1 MPTTRSALDLL
12 RGVGLIV
19 DGPAR
24 WGERIA
30 GRGPGVYLIEL
41 PDAPEEA
48 PIDPSL
54 VRGWIE
60 RTPGLLLDGERPTPH
75 RLAQRLASFWLPRV
89 PVLFIGQAPRS
100 IAGRIAAQQ
109 QTPLGIR
116 RPHPGGHWL
125 RTLRDTGKWRIWW
138 AETEAVE
145 EYADALETA
154 FVDGV
159 DPDIAAT
166 LPDGAPLIPF
176 GNLESSSGVLRAHG
190 ITGALV
196 DEPAGAAAGGTSAKG
211 ARGTTAARGGKVA
224 PKRTTAA
231 RASAAG
237 GTRRSSAASSKPA
250 PEPTHISEEGLAR
263 LRAELDDLRIV
274 QRPQV
279 ISRVKHARELG
290 DLRENA
296 DYEAARNEQSFL
308 EGRIQSLN
316 QLIDSAVIIAG
327 DRTGQ
332 VMLGSTVVAEVGGD
346 QTTFHI
352 VGSTEASPGDGRIS
366 NASPVGK
373 AMIGRRAGEE
383 VVVKLPVGEV
393 SYRIVEVR

>member
-1 MPTTRSALDLL
+1 MPIRSALDLL
-12 RGVGLIV
+12 RGVGLIA

-24 WGERIA
+24 WGERVA
-30 GRGPGVYLIEL
+30 GRGPGVYLIEMA
-41 PDAPEEA
+41 DAPPEA

-54 VRGWIE
+54 VRAWLE
-60 RTPGLLLDGERPTPH
+60 RTPDLLLDGEHPTPH
-75 RLAQRLASFWLPRV
+75 QLSQRLATFWLPRV

-109 QTPLGIR
+109 QTALGTR
-116 RPHPGGHWL
+116 RPYSGGHWL
-125 RTLRDTGKWRIWW
+125 RTLKDTGRWRLWW
-138 AETEAVE
+138 AETEAIE

-159 DPDIAAT
+159 DAEVAAA
-166 LPDGAPLIPF
+166 LPSGAPIIPF
-176 GNLESSSGVLRAHG
+176 GNLESSSGVRRSHG
-190 ITGALV
+190 ITGALL
-196 DEPAGAAAGGTSAKG
+196 DEPVGSG
-211 ARGTTAARGGKVA
+211 
-224 PKRTTAA
+224 P
-231 RASAAG
+231 
-237 GTRRSSAASSKPA
+237 SSAASTSSGKGAKSVKAAPRRTTGTRAETTRTPARTSKASTKPA
-250 PEPTHISEEGLAR
+250 PEPTHISTEGLAR
-263 LRAELDDLRIV
+263 LKSELEDLQVV

-308 EGRIQSLN
+308 EGRIKSVQ

-327 DRTGQ
+327 DRTGE
-332 VMLGSTVVAEVGGD
+332 VMLGSTVVAEVGGEKM
-346 QTTFHI
+346 TFHI
-352 VGSTEASPGDGRIS
+352 VGSTEASPTDGRIS

-373 AMIGRRAGEE
+373 ALMGRRAGED

-393 SYRIVEVR
+393 SYRIIEVR

>member
-12 RGVGLIV
+12 RGVGLIA

-24 WGERIA
+24 WDERVS

-48 PIDPSL
+48 PIDHSL
-54 VRGWIE
+54 IRAWIE
-60 RTPGLLLDGERPTPH
+60 STPNLLLDGERPTPNQ
-75 RLAQRLASFWLPRV
+75 LAQRLASFWLPRV

-109 QTPLGIR
+109 QTPLGVR
-116 RPHPGGHWL
+116 RPYSGGHWL
-125 RTLRDTGKWRIWW
+125 RTLRDAGRWRLWW
-138 AETEAVE
+138 AETDAIE

-159 DPDIAAT
+159 DAEAAAA
-166 LPDGAPLIPF
+166 LPEGAPVIPF
-176 GNLESSSGVLRAHG
+176 GNLEVSSGARRTHG

-196 DEPAGAAAGGTSAKG
+196 DERPAGVALPAGTSG
-211 ARGTTAARGGKVA
+211 GSTSSGPARKPA
-224 PKRTTAA
+224 P
-231 RASAAG
+231 
-237 GTRRSSAASSKPA
+237 RRSSATRATPAVRAPRRASTASIKPA
-250 PEPTHISEEGLAR
+250 PEPTHISREGLAR
-263 LRAELDDLRIV
+263 LRAELEDLRVV

-308 EGRIQSLN
+308 EGRIQSLQ

-327 DRTGQ
+327 DRTGE
-332 VMLGSTVVAEVGGD
+332 VMLGSTVVAEVGGES
-346 QTTFHI
+346 TTFHI

-373 AMIGRRAGEE
+373 ALMGRRAGDE
-383 VVVKLPVGEV
+383 VGVRLPVGEV
-393 SYRIVEVR
+393 TYRIIEVR

>member
-1 MPTTRSALDLL
+1 MSTRSALDLL

-24 WGERIA
+24 WEERVS
-30 GRGPGVYLIEL
+30 GRGPGVYLIEM

-48 PIDPSL
+48 PIDPAL
-54 VRGWIE
+54 VRAWIE
-60 RTPGLLLDGERPTPH
+60 RTPDLLLDGERPTPH
-75 RLAQRLASFWLPRV
+75 QLTQRLASFWLPRV

-100 IAGRIAAQQ
+100 IAGRLAAQQ
-109 QTPLGIR
+109 QTPLGVR
-116 RPHPGGHWL
+116 RPFSGGHWL
-125 RTLRDTGKWRIWW
+125 RTLRDTGKWRLWW
-138 AETEAVE
+138 AETEAIE

-154 FVDGV
+154 FVDGLDQEV
-159 DPDIAAT
+159 AAS
-166 LPDGAPLIPF
+166 LPEGEVVMPF
-176 GNLESSSGVLRAHG
+176 GNLESSSGVRRAHG

-196 DEPAGAAAGGTSAKG
+196 DEPTAGAGSPAGGSGRAATV
-211 ARGTTAARGGKVA
+211 ARGGKAASRRTAVTRADAA
-224 PKRTTAA
+224 PRSAR
-231 RASAAG
+231 RASAAS
-237 GTRRSSAASSKPA
+237 TKPA
-250 PEPTHISEEGLAR
+250 PEPTHVSRDGLAR

-308 EGRIQSLN
+308 EGRIQSLQ

-327 DRTGQ
+327 DRTGE
-332 VMLGSTVVAEVGGD
+332 VILGSTVVAEVGGD
-346 QTTFHI
+346 RTTFHI
-352 VGSTEASPGDGRIS
+352 VGSTEASPADGRIS

-373 AMIGRRAGEE
+373 ALMGRRAGDE

>member
-12 RGVGLIV
+12 RGVGLIA

-24 WGERIA
+24 WEERVS

-48 PIDPSL
+48 PIDQAV
-54 VRGWIE
+54 VRAWIE
-60 RTPGLLLDGERPTPH
+60 STPDLLLDGERPTPH
-75 RLAQRLASFWLPRV
+75 QLTQRLATFWLPRV

-109 QTPLGIR
+109 QTPLGLR
-116 RPHPGGHWL
+116 RPYSRGHWL
-125 RTLRDTGKWRIWW
+125 RTLRDPGRWRLWW
-138 AETEAVE
+138 AETEAIE

-154 FVDGV
+154 FVDGI
-159 DPDIAAT
+159 DPGIAAA
-166 LPDGAPLIPF
+166 LPEGAPVIPF
-176 GNLESSSGVLRAHG
+176 GNLEVSSGGRRTHG

-196 DEPAGAAAGGTSAKG
+196 DERPTGVGLSAGTSSGSARGVPAGKSASKRAPATRTSPT
-211 ARGTTAARGGKVA
+211 ARSPRRPSTAS
-224 PKRTTAA
+224 T
-231 RASAAG
+231 
-237 GTRRSSAASSKPA
+237 KPA
-250 PEPTHISEEGLAR
+250 PEPTHISREGLAR
-263 LRAELDDLRIV
+263 LSAELEDLRVV

-308 EGRIQSLN
+308 EGRIQSLQ

-327 DRTGQ
+327 DRTGE

-346 QTTFHI
+346 EATFHI

-373 AMIGRRAGEE
+373 ALMGRHAGDE
-383 VVVKLPVGEV
+383 VLVKLPVGEI

>member
-24 WGERIA
+24 WEERIA

-41 PDAPEEA
+41 PDAPMEA
-48 PIDPSL
+48 PIDLAL
-54 VRGWIE
+54 VRAWIE
-60 RTPGLLLDGERPTPH
+60 RSPGLLLDGERPTPH

-109 QTPLGIR
+109 QTPLGVR

-125 RTLRDTGKWRIWW
+125 RTLRDPGKWRIWW

-145 EYADALETA
+145 EYGDALETA

-159 DPDIAAT
+159 DAESTAA
-166 LPDGAPLIPF
+166 LPEGAPLIPF
-176 GNLESSSGVLRAHG
+176 GNLESSSGVLRRHG
-190 ITGALV
+190 ITGGLV
-196 DEPAGAAAGGTSAKG
+196 DEAAGASSGNSAKGPRGAAARTGKAASKRTTG
-211 ARGTTAARGGKVA
+211 A
-224 PKRTTAA
+224 RTTAA
-231 RASAAG
+231 G
-237 GTRRSSAASSKPA
+237 GATRRKAATSSKPA
-250 PEPTHISEEGLAR
+250 PEPTHISEEGLSR
-263 LRAELDDLRIV
+263 LQAELEDLRIV

-279 ISRVKHARELG
+279 ITRVKQARELG

-308 EGRIQSLN
+308 EGRILSLQ

-327 DRTGQ
+327 DRTGE

-373 AMIGRRAGEE
+373 AMMGRRAGEE

>member
-24 WGERIA
+24 WEERVA

-48 PIDPSL
+48 PIDQTL
-54 VRGWIE
+54 VRGWID
-60 RTPGLLLDGERPTPH
+60 RTPALLLDGERPTPH

-109 QTPLGIR
+109 QTPLGVR

-125 RTLRDTGKWRIWW
+125 RTFRDPGKWRIWW
-138 AETEAVE
+138 AETEAIE

-154 FVDGV
+154 FVDSV
-159 DPDIAAT
+159 DPETAAS
-166 LPDGAPLIPF
+166 LPEGAPLVPF
-176 GNLESSSGVLRAHG
+176 GNLESASGVLRAHG

-196 DEPAGAAAGGTSAKG
+196 DEPAGAGASGASTKARAGAG
-211 ARGTTAARGGKVA
+211 ARVGKAA
-224 PKRTTAA
+224 PKRATGT
-231 RASAAG
+231 RASTTG
-237 GTRRSSAASSKPA
+237 GATRRSAASSKPA

-263 LRAELDDLRIV
+263 LKAELEDLRIV

-308 EGRIQSLN
+308 EGRILSLN

-327 DRTGQ
+327 DRTGE
-332 VMLGSTVVAEVGGD
+332 VMLGSTVVVEVGGD

-373 AMIGRRAGEE
+373 AMIGRRAGDE

-393 SYRIVEVR
+393 SYRIIEVR